1 MGTYKRRTAGGVTV
15 AALVIGLAA
24 GVPATASAAVSADSA
39 LVINEV
45 YGGGG
50 NSGANYTNDFIELYN
65 KGTAAI
71 DLSTY
76 AVQYAS
82 SSGASYTVTPLS
94 GTLPGGQHYLVQEDK
109 GNGGTTPLPT
119 PNATG
124 TISMSGSNGKVALT
138 STATALSGTVDP
150 ATDAAVVDYV
160 GYGSANVF
168 AGTGPAPGLSNT
180 TSDSRTGFA
189 NTANNDADFT
199 AGAPSPTAGTLDT
212 TPPTGGGSD
221 AGSQTIAAIQGT
233 GDTSPFA
240 GQTVT
245 TTGVVTAAYPAGPN
259 SLNGFTIQTAGTGG
273 AKDTTTASDGLF
285 VFAPGGFTVVVGDSA
300 SVTGTVSEYFGLTE
314 LSPGSGGVT
323 KLATAL
329 APVTPVTTTT
339 WPATDALRE
348 SLESMLYAPGAFTVT
363 DTFSG
368 LFSSSGAGFGEV
380 GLAAG
385 DKPLIQPTDVA
396 DAQDTATIA
405 ALKAD
410 NAARAV
416 VLDDGSAQKFG
427 PTVDDTTPY
436 LSQTD
441 PVRVGAKVD
450 FPAPVVVSYGNGTFK
465 LEPTSVVTATTP
477 EEARPSFADT
487 REAAPKPVGGDL
499 SLSSFNVLNYFTTL
513 GAERPDCSA
522 FTDRA
527 GNPVAV
533 NRCTGPNGPRGAWDA
548 EDLARQQIKIVKAIN
563 ANDASVTGLM
573 EIENSIVL
581 GDPVDKAVTTLVDA
595 LNADAGNAKWAFVPS
610 STELPPA
617 AEMDV
622 INNAI
627 IYQPAKVT
635 RLGASHALGTLSGA
649 GQAFDNARE
658 PIAQAFTPAGGGTSF
673 LAVVNHFKSKGS
685 GADDGT
691 GQGNANPDRVAQA
704 TALRDWVPGIETGY
718 ATPVTDTFLLGDFNS
733 YTMEDPL
740 QELYTA
746 GYSNLAQEGDYSYS
760 FSGLSGSLDHV
771 LANASA
777 KARVTGSD
785 VWNINSPESVAL
797 EYSRFNYLPTS
808 FFAPDPFAA
817 SDHDPVKVG
826 FTKGATTGPPTG
838 NVTLNLLDINDFHG
852 RIDSNTVKFAGTV
865 EGLRATGGEANTL
878 FVSAGDNIG
887 ASLYASSSAENADGT
902 PNPDRPTLDVLN
914 AMGLDVSAIGNH
926 ELDRGTADLQKR
938 VTDEA
943 NFPYLA
949 ANIYAKGTTNPVF
962 PTYATFTKGG
972 LRVAVIGA
980 ITQETKSLVSP
991 AGTAGLDFGDPTA
1004 AVNRVADQLTD
1015 GDLSNGEADVIIES
1029 VHEGASEGTPEGA
1042 TLDQEIAEGG
1052 AFAKI
1057 ATQTSAKVDA
1067 IFTGHTHKEYVFD
1080 GPVPGSARTRPI
1092 VQTGSYGANVGQV
1105 ELTVDAATG
1114 DVSSYTA
1121 RNVKRVTTAD
1131 ADLVAQYPRVA
1142 EVKRITDAALAAAQ
1156 VTGAVGVGS
1165 VSADITRAFG
1175 NGAYTGGTYSLPAG
1189 TAPAEDRSEESTVGH
1204 LVANAVRNAT
1214 IPSGEKPDIGI
1225 TNPGGLRADLLF
1237 AGSAGAAADTNGDG
1251 VVTTAEAVA
1260 VQPFANSLFL
1270 LTLTGAQLKTVLE
1283 QQDQPA
1289 GSSRPYL
1296 ALGLS
1301 DNVTYTY
1308 DRTQAVGSRITS
1320 ITVNGAAVQPGDS
1333 FRVATNSFLAAG
1345 GDNFTELAKGTNQKD
1360 TGLIDLNVFTDAI
1373 ASGSPVAPRFAKSGV
1388 AVSGLDAAEK
1398 APKAGDTITFDVSDL
1413 GLTSLGSPEVTA
1425 VRAAIGDAI
1434 LGDFPVTPSTGT
1446 PGAGNIQTGT
1456 ASVSVTIPS
1465 GLSGAQVLIL
1475 TAAGGTTVRIPLTVT
1490 PATPPSSDKA
1500 DLALSTTSVT
1510 TGRGTATVTFTLTNN
1525 GPGTAAVSTVQA
1537 DAYGTLRVT
1546 GGGGDVTGTVKGN
1559 TVSFAAPVLKPGQSV
1574 RVSIEVAKRGFLG
1587 LGVVTARISASGPDP
1602 VPWNNAT
1609 LAFVF
1614 TV

>member
-1 MGTYKRRTAGGVTV
+1 MGKCNRSAAGVLTVT
-15 AALVIGLAA
+15 ALVAGLAA
-24 GVPATASAAVSADSA
+24 GVPATASAAVTADSA

-50 NSGANYTNDFIELYN
+50 NSGAQYTNDFVELYN
-65 KGTAAI
+65 KGTDPV
-71 DLSTY
+71 DLSAY

-82 SSGASYTVTPLS
+82 AGGGDYKVTTLNGTV
-94 GTLPGGQHYLVQEDK
+94 PGGQHYLVQEAK

-124 TISMSGSNGKVALT
+124 TIAMSGSNGKVALT
-138 STATALSGTVDP
+138 SSATALSGTANP
-150 ATDAAVVDYV
+150 ATDPAVVDYV
-160 GYGSANVF
+160 GYGSATVF
-168 AGTGPAPGLSNT
+168 AGTGPAPVLSNT
-180 TSDSRTGFA
+180 TSNSRTGFR
-189 NTANNDADFT
+189 NTADNKSDFT
-199 AGAPSPTAGTLDT
+199 VGAPSPTAGTLDT
-212 TPPTGGGSD
+212 TPPGGGDGGSD

-233 GDTSPFA
+233 TDTSPFA
-240 GQTVT
+240 SQTVT
-245 TTGVVTAAYPAGPN
+245 TEGVVTAAYPAGAN

-273 AKDTTTASDGLF
+273 AKDTSTASDGLF
-285 VFAPGGFTVVVGDSA
+285 VFAPGGFDVVVGDSV

-314 LSPGSGGVT
+314 LSPGAAGIT
-323 KLATAL
+323 KLGTAL
-329 APVTPVTTTT
+329 APATPVTTTA

-368 LFSSSGAGFGEV
+368 LFNSSGSGFGEV

-385 DKPLIQPTDVA
+385 DEPLIQPTDVA
-396 DAQDTATIA
+396 DAQDSEAIATV
-405 ALKAD
+405 KAD
-410 NAARAV
+410 NATRAV
-416 VLDDGSAQKFG
+416 ILDDGSAQKFG
-427 PTVDDTTPY
+427 PTVGDTTPY

-441 PVRVGAKVD
+441 PVRVGAAVE

-477 EEARPSFADT
+477 EKARPSFAAT

-513 GAERPDCSA
+513 GTDRPDCSA
-522 FTDRA
+522 FTDRD

-533 NRCTGPNGPRGAWDA
+533 NRCTKPNGPRGAWDA

-573 EIENSIVL
+573 EIENSAVL
-581 GDPVDKAVTTLVDA
+581 GDPTDTAVTTLVAA
-595 LNADAGNAKWAFVPS
+595 LNADAGSAKWASVPS
-610 STELPPA
+610 STELPPTS
-617 AEMDV
+617 EMDV

-635 RLGASHALGTLSGA
+635 RLGESHALGTLSGA
-649 GQAFDNARE
+649 GEAFDNARE
-658 PIAQAFTPAGGGTSF
+658 PIAQAFTPTGGGTPF

-685 GADDGT
+685 GSDDGT
-691 GQGNANPDRVAQA
+691 GQGNANPDRIAQA
-704 TALRDWVPGIETGY
+704 DALRDWVPGIEAGY

-740 QELYTA
+740 QALYTA
-746 GYSNLAQEGDYSYS
+746 GYANLAQESDYSYS

-797 EYSRFNYLPTS
+797 EYSRFNYLSTS

-826 FTKGATTGPPTG
+826 FTAGATTGPPTG
-838 NVTLNLLDINDFHG
+838 DVTLNLLDINDFHG

-865 EGLRATGGEANTL
+865 EGLRAAGGEANTL

-887 ASLYASSSAENADGT
+887 ASLYPSSSAVNPDGT

-914 AMGLDVSAIGNH
+914 AMGLDASAIGNH
-926 ELDRGTADLQKR
+926 ELDRGAADLQGR
-938 VTDEA
+938 VGREA
-943 NFPYLA
+943 AFPYLS
-949 ANIYAKGTTNPVF
+949 ANIYAQGTTNPVF

-972 LRVAVIGA
+972 LTVAVIGA

-991 AGTAGLDFGDPTA
+991 AGTAGLEFGDPTD

-1029 VHEGASEGTPEGA
+1029 IHEGASEGTPEGA
-1042 TLDQEIAEGG
+1042 TLEKEIAEGG

-1057 ATQTSAKVDA
+1057 ATQTSPKVAA

-1080 GPVPGSARTRPI
+1080 APIVGTDRTRPI
-1092 VQTGSYGANVGQV
+1092 IQTGSYGANVGQV
-1105 ELTVDAATG
+1105 ELTVDRSSKTV
-1114 DVSSYTA
+1114 VSYAA
-1121 RNVKRVTTAD
+1121 RNVKRVATPD
-1131 ADLVAQYPRVA
+1131 AELVAQYPRVA
-1142 EVKRITDAALAAAQ
+1142 TVKQITDAALAAAR
-1156 VTGAVGVGS
+1156 VTGAVPVGS
-1165 VSADITRAFG
+1165 ISADITRAFG
-1175 NGAYTGGTYSLPAG
+1175 NGAYTDGTYTVPAG
-1189 TAPAEDRSEESTVGH
+1189 TPPAEDRSEESTDGH
-1204 LVANAVRNAT
+1204 LVANAVRDAS
-1214 IPSGEKPDIGI
+1214 IPSGETPDIGI
-1225 TNPGGLRADLLF
+1225 TNPGGLRSDLLF
-1237 AGSAGAAADTNGDG
+1237 AGSTGADADTNGDG

-1270 LTLTGAQLKTVLE
+1270 LTLTGDQLKTVLE
-1283 QQDQPA
+1283 QQDQPT

-1308 DRTQAVGSRITS
+1308 DRTQAVGSGITS
-1320 ITVNGAAVQPGDS
+1320 IAVNGKAVQPGDS

-1345 GDNFTELAKGTNQKD
+1345 GDNFTELARGTNQKD
-1360 TGLIDLNVFTDAI
+1360 TGLIDLDVFTDAI
-1373 ASGSPVAPRFAKSGV
+1373 KNGSPVAPSFAKSGV
-1388 AVSGLDAAEK
+1388 SVTGLDTAEK
-1398 APKAGDTITFDVSDL
+1398 APKAGSTITFDVSDL
-1413 GLTSLGSPEVTA
+1413 GLTSLGSPEVTS
-1425 VRAAIGDAI
+1425 VRAAIGSAV
-1434 LGDFPVTPSTGT
+1434 LGSFPVTPSTGT
-1446 PGAGNIQTGT
+1446 PGSGNTQTGT
-1456 ASVSVTIPS
+1456 AAVSVTIPS
-1465 GLSGAQVLIL
+1465 GLSGAQVLTL
-1475 TAAGGTTVRIPLTVT
+1475 SAAGGTTVSIPLTVA
-1490 PATPPSSDKA
+1490 PAPSAKA
-1500 DLALSTTSVT
+1500 DLALSTSSVK

-1525 GPGTAAVSTVQA
+1525 GPGTAAASTVQA
-1537 DAYGTLRVT
+1537 DAYGSLRVT
-1546 GGGGDVTGTVKGN
+1546 GGGGDVKASVQGN
-1559 TVSFAAPVLKPGQSV
+1559 TVSFAAPGLERGQSV
-1574 RVSIEVAKRGFLG
+1574 RVTVEVAKRGFLG
-1587 LGVVTARISASGPDP
+1587 LGFVTARITASGPDP

>member
-1 MGTYKRRTAGGVTV
+1 MGKCKRSAAGVVTV
-15 AALVIGLAA
+15 AALVVGVAA
-24 GVPATASAAVSADSA
+24 GVPATASAAVTADSA

-50 NSGANYTNDFIELYN
+50 NAGAQYTNDFVELYN
-65 KGTAAI
+65 KGTAAV
-71 DLSTY
+71 DLSAY
-76 AVQYAS
+76 AVQYANS
-82 SSGASYTVTPLS
+82 TGISYQVTPLS
-94 GTLPGGQHYLVQEDK
+94 GTLPGGQYYLVQEAA
-109 GNGGTTPLPT
+109 GNTPSLALPT

-124 TISMSGSNGKVALT
+124 SISMSASDGKVALT

-160 GYGSANVF
+160 GYGRANVF
-168 AGTGPAPGLSNT
+168 AGSAPAPGLKSSASDNR
-180 TSDSRTGFA
+180 TSFA
-189 NTANNDADFT
+189 STADNSKDFT
-199 AGAPSPTAGTLDT
+199 PAAPSPTAGTLTDA
-212 TPPTGGGSD
+212 PPPAD
-221 AGSQTIAAIQGT
+221 AGTQSIAAIQGT
-233 GDTSPFA
+233 SDTSPFA

-245 TTGVVTAAYPAGPN
+245 TEGVVTAAYPAGPN
-259 SLNGFTIQTAGTGG
+259 SLNGFTVQTAGTGG

-285 VFAPGGFTVVVGDSA
+285 VFAPGGFDVAVGDSV
-300 SVTGTVSEYFGLTE
+300 SVNGTVSEYFGLTE
-314 LSPGSGGVT
+314 LSPSAAGIT
-323 KLATAL
+323 KLGTAL
-329 APVTPVTTTT
+329 APATPVTTST

-368 LFSSSGAGFGEV
+368 LFNSSGSGFGEV

-396 DAQDTATIA
+396 GAQDDLAIA
-405 ALKAD
+405 AVTAD

-416 VLDDGSAQKFG
+416 VLDDGSAEKFG

-441 PVRVGAKVD
+441 PVRVGAKVE

-477 EEARPSFADT
+477 EKARPSFADT

-513 GAERPDCSA
+513 GTDRSDCSP
-522 FTDRA
+522 FTDRD

-533 NRCTGPNGPRGAWDA
+533 NRCTAPNGPRGAWDA

-573 EIENSIVL
+573 EIENSAVL
-581 GDPVDKAVTTLVDA
+581 GDPADTAVATLVDA
-595 LNADAGNAKWAFVPS
+595 LNADAGSAKWAFVPS
-610 STELPPA
+610 STELPPTS
-617 AEMDV
+617 EMDV
-622 INNAI
+622 ITNAI
-627 IYQPAKVT
+627 IYQPAQVT
-635 RLGASHALGTLSGA
+635 RLGESHALGTLSGS

-658 PIAQAFTPAGGGTSF
+658 PIAQAFTPAGGGTPF

-685 GADDGT
+685 GTNDGT
-691 GQGNANPDRVAQA
+691 GQGNANPDRIAQA
-704 TALRDWVPGIETGY
+704 DALRDWVPGVQAGY

-740 QELYTA
+740 QELYSA
-746 GYSNLAQEGDYSYS
+746 GYANLAAESDYSYS

-777 KARVTGSD
+777 KARITGSD

-826 FTKGATTGPPTG
+826 FTARATTGPPTG
-838 NVTLNLLDINDFHG
+838 YVTLNLVDINDFHG

-865 EGLRATGGEANTL
+865 EGLRAAGGEANTL

-887 ASLYASSSAENADGT
+887 ASLYPSSSAVNADGS
-902 PNPDRPTLDVLN
+902 PNPDKPTLDVLN

-926 ELDRGTADLQKR
+926 ELDRGAADLQGR
-938 VTDEA
+938 VSNEA
-943 NFPYLA
+943 DFPYLS

-972 LRVAVIGA
+972 LRIAVIGA

-991 AGTAGLDFGDPTA
+991 AGTAGLDFGDPTD

-1029 VHEGASEGTPEGA
+1029 IHEGASEGTPEGA
-1042 TLDQEIAEGG
+1042 TLASEIAEGG

-1067 IFTGHTHKEYVFD
+1067 IFTGHTHKQYVFD
-1080 GPVPGSARTRPI
+1080 GPVPGSDRTRPI
-1092 VQTGSYGANVGQV
+1092 IQTGSYGANVGQV

-1121 RNVKRVTTAD
+1121 RNVARVATAD
-1131 ADLVAQYPRVA
+1131 ADLVAKYPRVA
-1142 EVKRITDAALAAAQ
+1142 KVQEITNAALAAAQ
-1156 VTGAVGVGS
+1156 VTGAVPVGS
-1165 VSADITRAFG
+1165 ISADITRAFG
-1175 NGAYTGGTYSLPAG
+1175 NGTYTDGTYSVPDG
-1189 TAPAEDRSEESTVGH
+1189 TPPAEDRSEESTVGH

-1225 TNPGGLRADLLF
+1225 TNPGGLRSDLLF
-1237 AGSAGAAADTNGDG
+1237 AGSTGDDADTNGDG

-1301 DNVTYTY
+1301 DNVSFTY
-1308 DRTQAVGSRITS
+1308 DRTEAVGSRITS
-1320 ITVNGAAVQPGDS
+1320 ITVNGKIVKAGDS
-1333 FRVATNSFLAAG
+1333 FRVAANSFLAAG
-1345 GDNFTELAKGTNQKD
+1345 GDNFTELARGTDQKD
-1360 TGLIDLNVFTDAI
+1360 TGLIDLDVFTDAI
-1373 ASGSPVAPRFAKSGV
+1373 RDDSPISPNFAKSGV
-1388 AVSGLDAAEK
+1388 SVTGLSEAES
-1398 APKAGDTITFDVSDL
+1398 APSAGTQVAFDVSDL
-1413 GLTSLGSPEVTA
+1413 GLTSLGSPQVTT
-1425 VRAAIGDAI
+1425 VRAAIGDVV

-1446 PGAGNIQTGT
+1446 PGAGNVQTGT
-1456 ASVSVTIPS
+1456 AAVNVTIPS
-1465 GLSGAQVLIL
+1465 GLSGAQVLTL

-1490 PATPPSSDKA
+1490 PATPPPAAKA
-1500 DLALSTTSVT
+1500 DLALSTTGVT
-1510 TGRGTATVTFTLTNN
+1510 HGRGTGTVTFTLTNN
-1525 GPGTAAVSTVQA
+1525 GPGTAAASSVRA
-1537 DAYGTLRVT
+1537 DAFGTLRVT
-1546 GGGGDVTGTVKGN
+1546 GGGGDAKGEVKGGA
-1559 TVSFAAPVLKPGQSV
+1559 VSFAAPALKPGQSV
-1574 RVSIEVAKRGFLG
+1574 RVTVEVAKRGFLG
-1587 LGVVTARISASGPDP
+1587 LGFVTARITASGPDP
-1602 VPWNNAT
+1602 VRWNNAT

-1614 TV
+1614 IV